1 MVASRI
7 METNA
12 SELTKAVLSCLF
24 AALISIGAY
33 IALPLPG
40 TPVPIVLQNLFI
52 IMAAA
57 VLGPGWGFLSVVIY
71 LIFGLVGMPVFS
83 GGTGGIAKF
92 LGPTGGY
99 LVGYLPASFVIGL
112 IADRGK
118 RTFLSLIFAGFA
130 GMTIVYCFGI
140 TWIKLSVGL
149 PWGKALASGL
159 IPFLPGDLAK
169 ILLAAFLVP
178 RIRAGMDALNTSAN
192 D

>member
-1 MVASRI
+1 MVASRN
-7 METNA
+7 MEKNA

-52 IMAAA
+52 IVAAA

-71 LIFGLVGMPVFS
+71 LMFGLVGMPVFS
-83 GGTGGIAKF
+83 GGAGGIAKF
-92 LGPTGGY
+92 IGPTGGY

-112 IADRGK
+112 IASRRK
-118 RTFLSLIFAGFA
+118 RRFLAVILAGLA

-140 TWIKLSVGL
+140 SWIKLSLGV
-149 PWGKALASGL
+149 PWGKALATGL
-159 IPFLPGDLAK
+159 LPFLPGDLAK
-169 ILLAAFLVP
+169 IILAAFLVP
-178 RIRAGMDALNTSAN
+178 RVKAGIAALDASS
-192 D
+192 DD